1 MTCNR
6 GTVAL
11 IGLLLAACGPSVSDP
26 ATDGG
31 SGSGDG
37 GNGGDG
43 GSGIDGHPPP
53 ENAAVYAHSSSQLYR
68 VDPDTLDVSLVG
80 NFVWSNGGDQMTDI
94 AIDEVGNMTGISYT
108 AVYSVNKD
116 TAEATYLAPLTGNF
130 NGLSYVIDTSG
141 GDPREILV
149 AAGNDGNVY
158 EINPQTGA
166 STLKGNYGGGWN
178 SSGDIV
184 SIRGLGT
191 FATVDQGLGTGNDYL
206 ARVNTTNY
214 SVTIIGDTGVQKIWG
229 IGFWEDKVYGFTD
242 NRQFVLIDIT
252 TGAATPV
259 EVGSVNWW
267 GAGVTTSAPVI
278 E

>member
-1 MTCNR
+1 MFR
-6 GTVAL
+6 SS
-11 IGLLLAACGPSVSDP
+11 LAVVLVGSVLTACGPSVSDQVD
-26 ATDGG
+26 AGSGGGTDGG
-31 SGSGDG
+31 T
-37 GNGGDG
+37 GGDAAVN
-43 GSGIDGHPPP
+43 DAHPAP

-80 NFVWSNGGDQMTDI
+80 DFVWSNGGDQMTDI
-94 AIDEVGNMTGISYT
+94 AIDETGNMTGISYT

-191 FATVDQGLGTGNDYL
+191 FATVDDGTGIGNDYL
-206 ARVNTTNY
+206 ARVNTSDYT
-214 SVTIIGDTGVQKIWG
+214 VTIIGDTGVQKIWG

-242 NRQFVLIDIT
+242 NREFVLIDTT
-252 TGAATPV
+252 TGAATTV
-259 EVGSVNWW
+259 EVGSVSWW
-267 GAGVTTSAPVI
+267 GAGVTTSAPVVQ
-278 E
+278 